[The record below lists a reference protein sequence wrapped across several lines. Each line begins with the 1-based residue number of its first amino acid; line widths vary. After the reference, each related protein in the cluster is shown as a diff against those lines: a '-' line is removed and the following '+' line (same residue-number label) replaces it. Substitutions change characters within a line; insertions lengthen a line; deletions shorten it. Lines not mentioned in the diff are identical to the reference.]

1 MKQITA
7 IIERAED
14 GTYSVYCPD
23 EIFSGMGDTINDAK
37 ADMTRQMAVYKETAL
52 KEGFRYPDF
61 LDDEYTIEYTIDALS
76 LMNYYVK
83 AGIFTLAA
91 LEKITGINQKQ
102 LWAYTTGTKPRKA
115 QADKIRSGFL
125 RLSEDLATVFA

>member
-61 LDDEYTIEYTIDALS
+61 LDDEYAIEYTIDALS

>member
-1 MKQITA
+1 MKQVAA

-14 GTYSVYCPD
+14 GTYSVYCKD
-23 EIFSGMGDTINDAK
+23 EIFSGMGETIGDAK
-37 ADMTRQMAVYKETAL
+37 ADMARQIAVFKETAL

-61 LDDEYTIEYTIDALS
+61 LDGEYTIEYTVDALS

-83 AGIFTLAA
+83 SGIFTLAS

-102 LWAYTTGTKPRKA
+102 LWAYTSGTRPRKA
-115 QADKIRSGFL
+115 QSEKILSGFL
-125 RLSEDLATVFA
+125 RVAKDLDAVFA